1 MVTQNL
7 VHFFVYL
14 SENVVKKSQKGCQM
28 YVSVTGLKPKGFI
41 ARIRFWI
48 TILPASRAAQ
58 MADGI
63 LFCDFKTRN
72 GYHHTLTVWK
82 TKKDMMVY
90 RSSPAHLRAMKN
102 MSQIGSGK
110 VFGYEAESIP
120 NWEDA
125 LTELESNARVY

>member
-1 MVTQNL
+1 
-7 VHFFVYL
+7 
-14 SENVVKKSQKGCQM
+14 M

-48 TILPASRAAQ
+48 TTLPASRAAQ

-82 TKKDMMVY
+82 TKKRYDG
-90 RSSPAHLRAMKN
+90 L
-102 MSQIGSGK
+102 QIITGTFEGDEK
-110 VFGYEAESIP
+110 HVTD
-120 NWEDA
+120 W
-125 LTELESNARVY
+125 